1 MAPQVQHR
9 ARRGW
14 PGRQGTARQ
23 GAEREFG
30 TQCAGGKKV
39 RVFLDNF
46 LLHGHHDQFLGPARS
61 IADDAMAPGQ
71 FIRGER
77 KLAFPVRKCAR
88 GTYVLAYFGAPEK
101 AVTKLRADIALSEVI
116 LRSLVLHHE
125 GEMRKEPSRDF
136 EIAGPIPPKREL
148 GGGFAPPR
156 EASLMG
162 GPPPRR

>member
-1 MAPQVQHR
+1 MQTYEAMLLVEPTIAAREWPRVLEEVDRLAKKNGATVLQV
-9 ARRGW
+9 AKW
-14 PGRQGTARQ
+14 
-23 GAEREFG
+23 
-30 TQCAGGKKV
+30 
-39 RVFLDNF
+39 
-46 LLHGHHDQFLGPARS
+46 
-61 IADDAMAPGQ
+61 
-71 FIRGER
+71 GER

-101 AVTKLRADIALSEVI
+101 AVTKLRADIGLSEVI

-125 GEMRKEPSRDF
+125 GELRKEPSRDF

>member
-1 MAPQVQHR
+1 MQTYEAMLLVEPTIAAREWPRVLEEIDRLAKKNGATVLQV
-9 ARRGW
+9 AKW
-14 PGRQGTARQ
+14 
-23 GAEREFG
+23 
-30 TQCAGGKKV
+30 
-39 RVFLDNF
+39 
-46 LLHGHHDQFLGPARS
+46 
-61 IADDAMAPGQ
+61 
-71 FIRGER
+71 GER

>member
-1 MAPQVQHR
+1 MLLVEPTIASREWSRVIEEIDRLAKKNGASVLQV
-9 ARRGW
+9 AKW
-14 PGRQGTARQ
+14 
-23 GAEREFG
+23 
-30 TQCAGGKKV
+30 
-39 RVFLDNF
+39 
-46 LLHGHHDQFLGPARS
+46 
-61 IADDAMAPGQ
+61 
-71 FIRGER
+71 GER

-116 LRSLVLHHE
+116 LRSLVLRHE
-125 GEMRKEPSRDF
+125 GEMRKEVSRDF

>member
-1 MAPQVQHR
+1 MQTYEAMLLVEPTIA
-9 ARRGW
+9 AREW
-14 PGRQGTARQ
+14 PRVLEEVDRLAKKN
-23 GAEREFG
+23 GA
-30 TQCAGGKKV
+30 TVLQ
-39 RVFLDNF
+39 
-46 LLHGHHDQFLGPARS
+46 
-61 IADDAMAPGQ
+61 IAKW
-71 FIRGER
+71 GER

-116 LRSLVLHHE
+116 LRSLVLRHE
-125 GEMRKEPSRDF
+125 GEMRKEVSRDF

>member
-1 MAPQVQHR
+1 MHTYEAMLLVEPTIAAREWPRVIEEIDRLAKKNGVAVLQV
-9 ARRGW
+9 AKW
-14 PGRQGTARQ
+14 
-23 GAEREFG
+23 
-30 TQCAGGKKV
+30 
-39 RVFLDNF
+39 
-46 LLHGHHDQFLGPARS
+46 
-61 IADDAMAPGQ
+61 
-71 FIRGER
+71 GER

-116 LRSLVLHHE
+116 LRSLVLAHE
-125 GEMRKEPSRDF
+125 GELRKEVSRDF

-148 GGGFAPPR
+148 GAGFAPPR

>member
-1 MAPQVQHR
+1 VQTYEAMLLVEPTIAAREWPRVLEEVDRLAKKNGATVLQV
-9 ARRGW
+9 AKW
-14 PGRQGTARQ
+14 
-23 GAEREFG
+23 
-30 TQCAGGKKV
+30 
-39 RVFLDNF
+39 
-46 LLHGHHDQFLGPARS
+46 
-61 IADDAMAPGQ
+61 
-71 FIRGER
+71 GER

-101 AVTKLRADIALSEVI
+101 AVTKLRADIGLSEVI

-125 GEMRKEPSRDF
+125 GELRKEPSRDF

>member
-1 MAPQVQHR
+1 VHTYEAMLLVEPTIAAREWPRVIEEIDRLAKKNGVAVLQV
-9 ARRGW
+9 AKW
-14 PGRQGTARQ
+14 
-23 GAEREFG
+23 
-30 TQCAGGKKV
+30 
-39 RVFLDNF
+39 
-46 LLHGHHDQFLGPARS
+46 
-61 IADDAMAPGQ
+61 
-71 FIRGER
+71 GER

-116 LRSLVLHHE
+116 LRSLVLAHE
-125 GEMRKEPSRDF
+125 GELRKEVSRDF

-148 GGGFAPPR
+148 GAGFAPPR

>member
-1 MAPQVQHR
+1 MLLVEPTIA
-9 ARRGW
+9 AREW
-14 PGRQGTARQ
+14 PRVLEEVDRLAKKN
-23 GAEREFG
+23 GA
-30 TQCAGGKKV
+30 TVLQ
-39 RVFLDNF
+39 
-46 LLHGHHDQFLGPARS
+46 
-61 IADDAMAPGQ
+61 IAKW
-71 FIRGER
+71 GER

-116 LRSLVLHHE
+116 LRSLVLAHE
-125 GEMRKEPSRDF
+125 GEMRKEVSRDF